1 MEKWEI
7 PQFKFRSIPNSIIRD
22 EWVKYKRNFQYIAAA
37 NEEKNATRLK
47 NVFLAKAG
55 PDVQEVFASL
65 PGADVEEDKAKNI
78 DPFKVAI
85 EKLDEYFS
93 PKQHE
98 AFERNTFWNL
108 KPQDEE
114 TMEKFLWRTLEVA
127 QKCNF
132 GTTLEESRSIAV
144 IDKVILYAPVELKQQ
159 LLQKEKL
166 TLDDVTRVVSS
177 YESVKKQS
185 MLMEGKSGSTPAYS
199 EHGGGGGQKSEL
211 FNVQSSSRGPPTTG
225 ECYRCGHKDH
235 YGNDPRCPAR
245 SVQCTRCKRY
255 GHFSKRCKTEFGRRP
270 THPQSQNVVPAKRPG
285 GSQNHWDNKKP
296 KYNPRHERIAQVEDN
311 TSDPDENTSFV
322 YNISDG
328 DEFIW
333 VKVGGVLIQMLI
345 DSGSAKNILDDR
357 AWEHL
362 RVQGAVTTNFRTDC
376 DQIFRAYG
384 RESAP
389 LKIVCVF
396 EADIAIDGA
405 ADRIEGSDTFYVVEG
420 GTQPLLGRTTA
431 KKLGVLKIGLSSVNA
446 GEVQERR
453 PFPKMKDIKLI
464 VPVDESVTPVVQNV
478 RRPPIALLTRV
489 EEKLDQLLA
498 SEIIEPVKG
507 KKGRRIVLL
516 GLYIDCFI
524 TDTRCE

>member
-1 MEKWEI
+1 MEKWDDSK
-7 PQFKFRSIPNSIIRD
+7 FKFRSIPNSIIRD
-22 EWVKYKRNFQYIAAA
+22 QWVKYKRNFQYIAEA

-166 TLDDVTRVVSS
+166 TLDDVTRV
-177 YESVKKQS
+177 
-185 MLMEGKSGSTPAYS
+185 
-199 EHGGGGGQKSEL
+199 
-211 FNVQSSSRGPPTTG
+211 
-225 ECYRCGHKDH
+225 
-235 YGNDPRCPAR
+235 
-245 SVQCTRCKRY
+245 
-255 GHFSKRCKTEFGRRP
+255 
-270 THPQSQNVVPAKRPG
+270 NVVPAKRPG
-285 GSQNHWDNKKP
+285 GSMNHWDNKKP
-296 KYNPRHERIAQVEDN
+296 KYNPRQVEDN
-311 TSDPDENTSFV
+311 ASDPDENKSFV

-333 VKVGGVLIQMLI
+333 VKVGGVLMQMLI

-362 RVQGAVTTNFRTDC
+362 RVQGAVTTNFRTDYRPRPHRRMIGIISNPVNSVFPIAC
-376 DQIFRAYG
+376 DTL
-384 RESAP
+384 
-389 LKIVCVF
+389 LKV
-396 EADIAIDGA
+396 
-405 ADRIEGSDTFYVVEG
+405 
-420 GTQPLLGRTTA
+420 
-431 KKLGVLKIGLSSVNA
+431 GVL
-446 GEVQERR
+446 
-453 PFPKMKDIKLI
+453 
-464 VPVDESVTPVVQNV
+464 
-478 RRPPIALLTRV
+478 
-489 EEKLDQLLA
+489 
-498 SEIIEPVKG
+498 
-507 KKGRRIVLL
+507 
-516 GLYIDCFI
+516 
-524 TDTRCE
+524 DTRCMFGISTLEIIRANTLIGPVPEPNLLSPWPKEQSREEPWSVKVNDYEQELLKKAIPKLMKNIQKVEELDMNKIGSSLRRSQSAVQQYLFGERAGFTSDHSGDTIIPVHPRASPG

>member
-177 YESVKKQS
+177 YESVK
-185 MLMEGKSGSTPAYS
+185 
-199 EHGGGGGQKSEL
+199 
-211 FNVQSSSRGPPTTG
+211 NSR
-225 ECYRCGHKDH
+225 C
-235 YGNDPRCPAR
+235 
-245 SVQCTRCKRY
+245 
-255 GHFSKRCKTEFGRRP
+255 
-270 THPQSQNVVPAKRPG
+270 
-285 GSQNHWDNKKP
+285 
-296 KYNPRHERIAQVEDN
+296 
-311 TSDPDENTSFV
+311 
-322 YNISDG
+322 
-328 DEFIW
+328 
-333 VKVGGVLIQMLI
+333 
-345 DSGSAKNILDDR
+345 
-357 AWEHL
+357 
-362 RVQGAVTTNFRTDC
+362 
-376 DQIFRAYG
+376 
-384 RESAP
+384 
-389 LKIVCVF
+389 
-396 EADIAIDGA
+396 
-405 ADRIEGSDTFYVVEG
+405 
-420 GTQPLLGRTTA
+420 
-431 KKLGVLKIGLSSVNA
+431 
-446 GEVQERR
+446 
-453 PFPKMKDIKLI
+453 
-464 VPVDESVTPVVQNV
+464 
-478 RRPPIALLTRV
+478 
-489 EEKLDQLLA
+489 
-498 SEIIEPVKG
+498 
-507 KKGRRIVLL
+507 
-516 GLYIDCFI
+516 
-524 TDTRCE
+524 

>member
-255 GHFSKRCKTEFGRRP
+255 GHFRNGAKLSSAGDQHIRNHRTWFPPSGR
-270 THPQSQNVVPAKRPG
+270 A
-285 GSQNHWDNKKP
+285 
-296 KYNPRHERIAQVEDN
+296 VEDN

-431 KKLGVLKIGLSSVNA
+431 KKLGVLKIG
-446 GEVQERR
+446 E
-453 PFPKMKDIKLI
+453 
-464 VPVDESVTPVVQNV
+464 
-478 RRPPIALLTRV
+478 
-489 EEKLDQLLA
+489 
-498 SEIIEPVKG
+498 
-507 KKGRRIVLL
+507 
-516 GLYIDCFI
+516 
-524 TDTRCE
+524 